1 MNKEILKNYC
11 DAVKNSTKKTLLVG
25 TVNVLKDIIKKQD
38 KQE

>member
-1 MNKEILKNYC
+1 MNKEILN
-11 DAVKNSTKKTLLVG
+11 KNSTKKTLLVG